1 MTLIRNGTVEQGRLV
16 FAEPLPLPEG
26 SEVVV
31 ALAPAGRPLDS
42 AQLKE
47 AEAFAALPAF
57 GMWAERADMQDSVA
71 WVEQERAKWRQ
82 RLSGL
87 D

>member
-16 FAEPLPLPEG
+16 FAEPLPFPEG
-26 SEVVV
+26 AELVV
-31 ALAPAGRPLDS
+31 ALAPAAGPLDS
-42 AQLKE
+42 AQITE
-47 AEAFAALPAF
+47 AAAFAALPAF
-57 GMWAERADMQDSVA
+57 GMWAERADMHDSVA